1 MVGLPMT
8 HAWPSPEVFLP
19 RTEPRTVSCFTL
31 WKHLLSVSLDCQF
44 IQGRNHHPQN
54 IGEKNCGYF
63 YFPWAFCKVSHVNC
77 WLIDWLNLSPI
88 WTPGGDSTHRPRPHQ
103 WPFSF
108 IFWQPS
114 IQATNPQRPAHTPC
128 LPKPSPEFTVVSKH
142 LSLFQMDLFS
152 YFYPFISLT
161 HSLTKP
167 GSGSQQR
174 SVSEVMEGFDSKQR
188 GKCQPLKL
196 RSKYELKQNWWR
208 AQSTG
213 KNPVGWPHLFLCVC
227 TAGEESEVLGLD
239 QIIREYLV
247 FFKWGH
253 VPFAILC
260 TLEWMNDWNSEGGA
274 PEILLGLAALTE
286 LIVVSGRNGRA
297 AVCPSCG
304 ANYFW

>member
-152 YFYPFISLT
+152 YFYPFISI
-161 HSLTKP
+161 HP
-167 GSGSQQR
+167 QIIIH
-174 SVSEVMEGFDSKQR
+174 
-188 GKCQPLKL
+188 KCIWFVF
-196 RSKYELKQNWWR
+196 KYECILMKYVLW
-208 AQSTG
+208 
-213 KNPVGWPHLFLCVC
+213 CVC
-227 TAGEESEVLGLD
+227 VCVCVCKIFVSSPRVL
-239 QIIREYLV
+239 
-247 FFKWGH
+247 
-253 VPFAILC
+253 
-260 TLEWMNDWNSEGGA
+260 ND
-274 PEILLGLAALTE
+274 
-286 LIVVSGRNGRA
+286 IVQSLM
-297 AVCPSCG
+297 
-304 ANYFW
+304 